1 MNEEHKKI
9 IIKAIADQ
17 FALKEKYSDYQL
29 NSNFQLLLVQLDLF
43 KTISTLVVAIIGIGY
58 FLNNHVNTSFFIISF
73 VFSLITILGTI
84 SYTREIIDLEFK
96 QINKQ
101 GIALNKKID
110 EIINL
115 CVEAIKKEDSKIF
128 FDYAEQEVKSKY
140 LKDRLVYAGEIFSFC
155 FYNSIAFGLLAFF
168 ADKYNFSLLSYVT
181 ILTVIFVSFVSFK
194 DWVRYIVDFLSKEIK
209 IIRRS
214 NIN

>member
-1 MNEEHKKI
+1 MDEERRKI

-29 NSNFQLLLVQLDLF
+29 NSNFQLLLTQLDLF
-43 KTISTLVVAIIGIGY
+43 KTMSTLVVAIIGIGY
-58 FLNNHVNTSFFIISF
+58 FLNHHVDVSFFTVSF
-73 VFSLITILGTI
+73 VFSLITIFGTI
-84 SYTREIIDLEFK
+84 SYTREILDLESK
-96 QINKQ
+96 QISKQ

-128 FDYAEQEVKSKY
+128 FNYAEQEVKSKY

-155 FYNSIAFGLLAFF
+155 FYNSIAFGILAFF
-168 ADKYNFSLLSYVT
+168 ADKYNFNLLSCVT
-181 ILTVIFVSFVSFK
+181 IFTVISVYLISFK
-194 DWVRYIVDFLSKEIK
+194 DWVRHIVNFLSKDIK
-209 IIRRS
+209 FK
-214 NIN
+214 N